1 MGRRVL
7 VADDDPMTAT
17 VLSAVLG
24 ERGFEVLLAT
34 DHDEV
39 RRVVADRRPD
49 AAVLGGSLA
58 RSADRQA
65 GPWSDAGAGRVPVV
79 LLTPAT
85 EGLPSH
91 DPLGPGVEARLQR
104 PCSPLHL
111 VEVLESLVGGE
122 AGAASAGRP

>member
-7 VADDDPMTAT
+7 VADDDPMTGT

-24 ERGFEVLLAT
+24 ERGFEVLLAA
-34 DHDEV
+34 DADEV
-39 RRVVADRRPD
+39 RRVVHDRRPD

-58 RSADRQA
+58 RGAEPGA
-65 GPWSDAGAGRVPVV
+65 EPWSDVGAGRVPVV

-85 EGLPSH
+85 DAPPSH

-104 PCSPLHL
+104 PCSPLHV
-111 VEVLESLVGGE
+111 VEVLESLVVGE